1 MLFCAFEFFLCLFF
15 VQLCRYLVAAP
26 RHPLERSHSVRIA
39 VGNGMRPDVWKP
51 FRERFGIPI
60 VTEFYAST
68 EGNGMIMVRAAA
80 WIRDECYI
88 CFQGQLACE
97 CHIRS
102 ILPSSLRDQR
112 AQLTMELSGA
122 SAFCLVMQGR
132 PPSLLRQVT

>member
-88 CFQGQLACE
+88 CFKASSPVNATFVPFYPPLSE
-97 CHIRS
+97 INE
-102 ILPSSLRDQR
+102 PS
-112 AQLTMELSGA
+112 
-122 SAFCLVMQGR
+122 
-132 PPSLLRQVT
+132 